1 MTKINMKNL
10 YEDRDRLFKDLEK
23 KLGEKLSDT
32 TKNLVLNE
40 VIINSYMEKKLAGK
54 TYIVIDEIKSPFF
67 GLKVPFIKG
76 KVDIDLI
83 YSGFDILSRQSR
95 NEIVKTAKKYHIAP
109 RHLSYKF

>member
-1 MTKINMKNL
+1 
-10 YEDRDRLFKDLEK
+10 
-23 KLGEKLSDT
+23 
-32 TKNLVLNE
+32 
-40 VIINSYMEKKLAGK
+40 MEKKLAGK

-95 NEIVKTAKKYHIAP
+95 NEIVKTAKKFADRKTRIVNQLIKNYRNVFNFNDKQGEI
-109 RHLSYKF
+109 RDL